1 MSFDG
6 TQASTFPP
14 GIGRRVSNDWILP
27 NAWRLTGFQDDHD
40 RVSRVITAELGRDQ
54 VGCWSPNQAAT
65 PPRSRNSLSQNDATP
80 SPPTFTFCLHYPHE
94 IRLFIVPANAI
105 L

>member
-14 GIGRRVSNDWILP
+14 GIGQRVSNDWILP

-40 RVSRVITAELGRDQ
+40 RVSRVITAELGRDR
-54 VGCWSPNQAAT
+54 VV
-65 PPRSRNSLSQNDATP
+65 RVIMI
-80 SPPTFTFCLHYPHE
+80 E
-94 IRLFIVPANAI
+94 IPG
-105 L
+105 